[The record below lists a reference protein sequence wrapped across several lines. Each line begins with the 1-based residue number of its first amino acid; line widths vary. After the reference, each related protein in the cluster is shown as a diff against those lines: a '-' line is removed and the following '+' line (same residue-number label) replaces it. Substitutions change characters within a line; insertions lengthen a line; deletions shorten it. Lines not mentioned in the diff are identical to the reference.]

1 MAIRISGLAS
11 GMDIDDIV
19 SKLMKTERVPLDK
32 LTQKKQTLEW
42 QRDSYR
48 EINTKIKDLQESINL
63 MLRPST
69 YGAKKVT
76 SSDES
81 AVTATGTTNAAS
93 GTIQVNKLATAATY
107 KSSSLSGYTG
117 SDQTL
122 TFQVTAPGETT
133 AKKLK
138 SASAARIRS
147 MTSFPKSTNQI
158 WA

>member
-1 MAIRISGLAS
+1 M
-11 GMDIDDIV
+11 
-19 SKLMKTERVPLDK
+19 
-32 LTQKKQTLEW
+32 
-42 QRDSYR
+42 
-48 EINTKIKDLQESINL
+48 
-63 MLRPST
+63 
-69 YGAKKVT
+69 T

-133 AKKLK
+133 AKKVEISVSSTDTLDDIVSKVNK
-138 SASAARIRS
+138 SNLGVTAMKEKIYNGSEYVETIAFTSKATGAGAAYRQLMMRRRALCPISSDLRL
-147 MTSFPKSTNQI
+147 MPTTS
-158 WA
+158 

>member
-1 MAIRISGLAS
+1 M
-11 GMDIDDIV
+11 
-19 SKLMKTERVPLDK
+19 
-32 LTQKKQTLEW
+32 
-42 QRDSYR
+42 
-48 EINTKIKDLQESINL
+48 
-63 MLRPST
+63 
-69 YGAKKVT
+69 T

-138 SASAARIRS
+138 SASAARIRW

>member
-1 MAIRISGLAS
+1 VLDEMAIRISGLAS
-11 GMDIDDIV
+11 GMDVDDVV

-76 SSDES
+76 SSNES
-81 AVTATGTTNAAS
+81 AVTATGTTNA
-93 GTIQVNKLATAATY
+93 T
-107 KSSSLSGYTG
+107 
-117 SDQTL
+117 
-122 TFQVTAPGETT
+122 
-133 AKKLK
+133 
-138 SASAARIRS
+138 SARS
-147 MTSFPKSTNQI
+147 KSTSWQLRLPINLLAFQGI
-158 WA
+158 LGAIKR

>member
-11 GMDIDDIV
+11 GMDIDEIV

-107 KSSSLSGYTG
+107 KSSSLS
-117 SDQTL
+117 
-122 TFQVTAPGETT
+122 
-133 AKKLK
+133 
-138 SASAARIRS
+138 
-147 MTSFPKSTNQI
+147 
-158 WA
+158 